1 MEPIEINGIELLNDE
16 EKKIANK
23 LINEYYPK
31 IQRQIKNTLSLRVH
45 FKEYEKQGK
54 RKKYSINVEASSPTK
69 EFDASSD
76 DWDFARAIHKVFNKI
91 INQIEHALHSSEQ
104 H

>member
-23 LINEYYPK
+23 LLNEYYPK
-31 IQRQIKNTLSLRVH
+31 IQRQIKNKTSLRAY
-45 FKEYEKQGK
+45 FKKYDKEGRE
-54 RKKYSINVEASSPTK
+54 KYSIDIDVVAPGKIFQTK
-69 EFDASSD
+69 AFDWTLAK
-76 DWDFARAIHKVFNKI
+76 ALHKVLNKMMNKI
-91 INQIEHALHSSEQ
+91 EHTLHASEQ